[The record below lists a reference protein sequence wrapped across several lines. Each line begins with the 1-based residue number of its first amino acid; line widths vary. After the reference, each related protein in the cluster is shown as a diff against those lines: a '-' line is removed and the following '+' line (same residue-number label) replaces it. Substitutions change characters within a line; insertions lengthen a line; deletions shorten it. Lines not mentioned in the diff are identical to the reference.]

1 MTAADSRLS
10 YRKSLPQAVYK
21 RISSSLKG
29 WKGTMTI
36 RYAQPRSQLPEAL
49 NPEGYTSLLD
59 FFDRTCRKFASR
71 PAFTSFGR
79 TLSYAEL
86 DRLSAAF
93 AVHLQQETDLQ
104 PGDRIAIQLPSL
116 IQYPVAIFGAL
127 RAGLVVVNTNP
138 LYTAQEMA
146 RQFKDS
152 GARAVLIHKS
162 MAHKLEGIL
171 DQTDIEHVYVTQV
184 GDLHGF
190 VKRTL
195 LNVAIKYLRKLEP
208 DFYLPGAKGFRDVLL
223 GNLGRQ
229 PKTMNPGLDD
239 LAVLQYTGGTTGVA
253 KGAMLTHG
261 NLLANLLQG
270 CDCINREG
278 TDWAETVIL
287 PLPLYHIYAFTVSQ
301 IVLASG
307 GHAVLI
313 ANPRDIDALI
323 KELKQWSMSTFIG
336 LNTLFNALCG
346 RPDFRD
352 LDFSGLKLTL
362 SGGMALTEDAARR
375 WQSVTG
381 CPVVEAYGLTETSP
395 AVSINP
401 LNAVQP
407 GTIGVPLSFTEV
419 SIIDESG
426 RRVQPG
432 EAGKLCIRGPQ
443 VMAGYWQRPDE
454 TARCMTD
461 DGYFITDDI
470 AIEQDDG
477 YLRIVDRAGD
487 LINVSGFNVYP
498 NEIENVLSDHPAVNE
513 CAAIGVPDDDS
524 GERVKVFVVAG
535 EPGLDRAQVRSW
547 CRERLTAYKV
557 PRDVEF
563 VDELPKTPVGKVLRR
578 ALRAPLEKT
587 GAAR

>member
-1 MTAADSRLS
+1 
-10 YRKSLPQAVYK
+10 
-21 RISSSLKG
+21 
-29 WKGTMTI
+29 MTI

>member
-1 MTAADSRLS
+1 
-10 YRKSLPQAVYK
+10 
-21 RISSSLKG
+21 
-29 WKGTMTI
+29 MTI
-36 RYAQPRSQLPEAL
+36 RYAQPRSQLPAAL

-59 FFDRTCRKFASR
+59 FFDRTCRRFASR

-116 IQYPVAIFGAL
+116 IQYPLAIFGAL

-323 KELKQWSMSTFIG
+323 KELKHWSMSTFIG

>member
-1 MTAADSRLS
+1 
-10 YRKSLPQAVYK
+10 
-21 RISSSLKG
+21 
-29 WKGTMTI
+29 
-36 RYAQPRSQLPEAL
+36 
-49 NPEGYTSLLD
+49 
-59 FFDRTCRKFASR
+59 
-71 PAFTSFGR
+71 
-79 TLSYAEL
+79 
-86 DRLSAAF
+86 
-93 AVHLQQETDLQ
+93 
-104 PGDRIAIQLPSL
+104 
-116 IQYPVAIFGAL
+116 
-127 RAGLVVVNTNP
+127 
-138 LYTAQEMA
+138 
-146 RQFKDS
+146 
-152 GARAVLIHKS
+152 
-162 MAHKLEGIL
+162 
-171 DQTDIEHVYVTQV
+171 
-184 GDLHGF
+184 
-190 VKRTL
+190 
-195 LNVAIKYLRKLEP
+195 
-208 DFYLPGAKGFRDVLL
+208 
-223 GNLGRQ
+223 
-229 PKTMNPGLDD
+229 
-239 LAVLQYTGGTTGVA
+239 
-253 KGAMLTHG
+253 MLTHG

-498 NEIENVLSDHPAVNE
+498 NEIENVLSDHPAVIE

-535 EPGLDRAQVRSW
+535 EPGLDRAEVRSW